1 MTLKIGTCYCGLT
14 ARDSYWSLIGHRIR
28 PFKWDEN
35 NRNWITAKV
44 TGNQY
49 GRLS

>member
-1 MTLKIGTCYCGLT
+1 VAYTLSDEMKIRPWMTL
-14 ARDSYWSLIGHRIR
+14 
-28 PFKWDEN
+28 
-35 NRNWITAKV
+35 KV